1 MGYGWHKWGHYSGR
15 GPWAHLPPAL
25 RPGWWG
31 MWHFGAPYVPAWD
44 KETELRY
51 LEDLRRYL
59 TEVLKEVERRIEE
72 LKKT

>member
-1 MGYGWHKWGHYSGR
+1 
-15 GPWAHLPPAL
+15 
-25 RPGWWG
+25 
-31 MWHFGAPYVPAWD
+31 VPAWD

-72 LKKT
+72 LKKA

>member
-1 MGYGWHKWGHYSGR
+1 MGYGWHKWGHYPGR
-15 GPWAHLPPAL
+15 GPWTHLPPAL

-31 MWHFGAPYVPAWD
+31 MWHFGGPYVPAWD